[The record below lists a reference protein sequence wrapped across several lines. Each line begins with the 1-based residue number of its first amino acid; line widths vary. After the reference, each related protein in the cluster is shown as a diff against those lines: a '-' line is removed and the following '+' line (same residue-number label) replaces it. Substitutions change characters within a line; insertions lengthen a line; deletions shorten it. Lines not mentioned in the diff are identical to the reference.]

1 MIALVGT
8 GTAGASARL
17 SVAADGRRGELAITG
32 LPKLAPGRVY
42 QLWFARTGAAP
53 ISGGVFGVDARGE
66 ALAVV
71 VVPVALEPARA
82 VAVTEEPAPGSPAP
96 TGPHLLDRRI

>member
-1 MIALVGT
+1 
-8 GTAGASARL
+8 
-17 SVAADGRRGELAITG
+17 
-32 LPKLAPGRVY
+32 
-42 QLWFARTGAAP
+42 
-53 ISGGVFGVDARGE
+53 VDARGE
-66 ALAVV
+66 ALAVA